1 MCGGLPGG
9 CREPT
14 ASCFIIATGC
24 MHPALCTEH
33 GEPWKG
39 FSRVSLTPPDFHPW
53 QFGPSDSHLFAGCDF
68 TLTWS
73 FLHSFYH
80 VTLPCS
86 ICHEPITRH
95 KPRDFP
101 LFASRVCSQYFCS
114 LFLPS
119 YHLSSFLPLS
129 CSLFFHVL
137 LTWHSSKNRNRH
149 QIMSNQSVDEISGSS
164 VFA

>member
-9 CREPT
+9 CRELT

-24 MHPALCTEH
+24 MHPALCMEH
-33 GEPWKG
+33 KEPWKG

-95 KPRDFP
+95 KPRVFP
-101 LFASRVCSQYFCS
+101 TWKFHTGRGNRRT
-114 LFLPS
+114 LPPTD
-119 YHLSSFLPLS
+119 LSVTTRWREYNKIIKVAVNAEKTRKEHFPFQCEGLGNPKILLP
-129 CSLFFHVL
+129 
-137 LTWHSSKNRNRH
+137 
-149 QIMSNQSVDEISGSS
+149 
-164 VFA
+164 